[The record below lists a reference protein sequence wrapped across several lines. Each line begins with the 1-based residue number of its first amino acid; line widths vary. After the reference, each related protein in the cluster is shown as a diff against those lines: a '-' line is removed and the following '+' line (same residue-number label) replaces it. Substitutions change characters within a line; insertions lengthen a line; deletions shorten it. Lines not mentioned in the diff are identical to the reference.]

1 MTAINSSDAASRAP
15 DLDLAD
21 NLAPATPP
29 SPPET
34 LPPLPDSGSGSPPWL
49 ELARVSLES
58 LLANR
63 MRSLLTMLGIII
75 GVASVVTLL
84 SWSIRGSRMHPSISQ
99 SQLVV
104 RGRASLGPGTVPL
117 RSKLTT
123 LWCTEHSSE
132 RRATIGV

>member
-75 GVASVVTLL
+75 GVASVVTLRSWSIR
-84 SWSIRGSRMHPSISQ
+84 SWSIRGSRMPPSISQ

-117 RSKLTT
+117 R
-123 LWCTEHSSE
+123 
-132 RRATIGV
+132 